1 MMHPLDLKTI
11 HAQWHKSAGSL
22 IKATLA
28 DNTHPIMED
37 NNIMVTAVI
46 LIGVG
51 IGVSVL
57 GIMKIVEIF
66 KK

>member
-1 MMHPLDLKTI
+1 
-11 HAQWHKSAGSL
+11 
-22 IKATLA
+22 
-28 DNTHPIMED
+28 
-37 NNIMVTAVI
+37 MVTAVI

-66 KK
+66 KKQYGKLTKSFLFFFAYYAYHIMKGDVDKCLLYICLYD

>member
-1 MMHPLDLKTI
+1 
-11 HAQWHKSAGSL
+11 
-22 IKATLA
+22 
-28 DNTHPIMED
+28 MED

>member
-1 MMHPLDLKTI
+1 ML
-11 HAQWHKSAGSL
+11 HKNIPSKVNISGKVKQL
-22 IKATLA
+22 ISKEYVTYA
-28 DNTHPIMED
+28 IMED

>member
-1 MMHPLDLKTI
+1 
-11 HAQWHKSAGSL
+11 
-22 IKATLA
+22 
-28 DNTHPIMED
+28 
-37 NNIMVTAVI
+37 MVTAVI

-66 KK
+66 KKQYGKLTKSFLFFAYYAYYIMKGDVDKCLLYICLYD